1 MRAVVLKEGGKRE
14 AASVRGIVVGAV
26 IVHRPI
32 HELEIS
38 IRAKGVEVKEIGQ
51 AEFSEAELQP
61 ALW

>member
-26 IVHRPI
+26 IVRPI